1 VPTRELTFSTVDPAD
16 AAAVD
21 AWARV
26 PRAAF
31 LEQAPDEA
39 DLAARRR
46 QVAGHRL
53 RAAFDGDRPV
63 GTFRSYDLEVTMP
76 GAGPVTVDAIT
87 SVAVLPTHRR
97 RRILSTLMG
106 QDLAEARESGHA
118 LAALIAME
126 APIYGRFGFGPA
138 TRSTAWTL
146 DCDRIAFRPD
156 APGADGG
163 SLELVDPAAERDLLA
178 AVHDTARRARPGG
191 LQRPAVDWE
200 EWFSTPGPRRL
211 GRGAHVALHRDAAG
225 TADGYVVYEL
235 TETWDA
241 RVSTSTGRV
250 LDLTA
255 TTTGAYRDL
264 WEFVASIDLV
274 RTLTATDRPADELLP
289 QLLVDPRAARHGA
302 VDDFLWLRVLDVAGA
317 LCARRYLGRDTLVLR
332 VEDPR
337 GVTGGTVRLHVGD
350 DRRGADGFACP
361 EVTVSTDE
369 PDLVLGVGDLATLLL
384 GDASAVALARA
395 GRVHTAGPDRAA
407 RLTALMA
414 TPESPWCQTWF

>member
-1 VPTRELTFSTVDPAD
+1 MPSPDLTFTTVDTD
-16 AAAVD
+16 DTAAVD
-21 AWARV
+21 AWSRV
-26 PRAAF
+26 PRTAF
-31 LEQAPDEA
+31 LEKAPDEA

-53 RAAFDGDRPV
+53 RAAYDGDRPV

-76 GAGPVTVDAIT
+76 GSGPVTVDAIS

-97 RRILSTLMG
+97 RRILSTLMTR
-106 QDLAEARESGHA
+106 DLAEARESGHA

-138 TRSTAWTL
+138 TRSTQWTV
-146 DCDRIAFRPD
+146 DCDRVAFRPD
-156 APGADGG
+156 APGGDGG
-163 SLELVDPAAERDLLA
+163 RLELVDPAAERDVLA
-178 AVHDTARRARPGG
+178 GVHDEARRSRPGG
-191 LQRPAVDWE
+191 LQRPAVDWD
-200 EWFSTPGPRRL
+200 EWFTTPGPRRL

-235 TETWDA
+235 TEAWDA

-274 RTLTATDRPADELLP
+274 RTLTVPDRPADELLP
-289 QLLVDPRAARHGA
+289 QLLLDPRAVRHGA
-302 VDDFLWLRVLDVAGA
+302 VDDFLWVRVLDVAGA
-317 LCARRYLGRDTLVLR
+317 LCARRYLGHDTLVLR

-337 GVTGGTVRLHVGD
+337 GLAGGTVRLHVD
-350 DRRGADGFACP
+350 GASAGPDGYACA
-361 EVTVSTDE
+361 EVTAGTGE
-369 PDLVLGVGDLATLLL
+369 PDVVLGVGDLATLLL
-384 GDASAVALARA
+384 GDGSAAALARA
-395 GRVHTAGPDRAA
+395 GRLHTACPDRAV
-407 RLTALMA
+407 RLDALFA

>member
-1 VPTRELTFSTVDPAD
+1 MPSPDLTFTTVDTAD

-21 AWARV
+21 AWSRV

-31 LEQAPDEA
+31 LEKAADEA

-53 RAAFDGDRPV
+53 RAAYDGDRPV

-76 GAGPVTVDAIT
+76 GAGPVTVDAIS

-106 QDLAEARESGHA
+106 TDLAEARESGHA

-138 TRSTAWTL
+138 TRSTQWTL
-146 DCDRIAFRPD
+146 DCDRTAFRPD

-178 AVHDTARRARPGG
+178 GLHDTMRRGRPGG
-191 LQRPAVDWE
+191 LQRPAVDWD
-200 EWFSTPGPRRL
+200 EWFTTPGPRRL
-211 GRGAHVALHRDAAG
+211 GRGAHVAVHRDAAG

-235 TETWDA
+235 TESWDA

-255 TTTGAYRDL
+255 TTTAAYRDL

-274 RTLTATDRPADELLP
+274 RTLTIPDRPADELLP

-317 LCARRYLGRDTLVLR
+317 LCARRYLGQDSLVLR

-337 GVTGGTVRLHVGD
+337 GITGGTVRLHVSGEN
-350 DRRGADGFACP
+350 RGEDGFACA
-361 EVTVSTDE
+361 EVTASTDE
-369 PDLVLGVGDLATLLL
+369 PDVVLGVGDLATLLL
-384 GDASAVALARA
+384 GDASAVPLARA
-395 GRVHTAGPDRAA
+395 GRLHVAGPDRAV
-407 RLTALMA
+407 RLGALFA